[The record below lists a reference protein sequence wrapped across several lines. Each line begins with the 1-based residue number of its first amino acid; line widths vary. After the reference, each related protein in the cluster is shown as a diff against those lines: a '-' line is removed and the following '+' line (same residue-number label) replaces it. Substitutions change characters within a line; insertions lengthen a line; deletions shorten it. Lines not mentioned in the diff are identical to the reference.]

1 MSIARLAVVL
11 LVGSSLSAVV
21 HAAPAKPV
29 YGPWGVDYASMD
41 KGVKPGDDFFGYA
54 EGTWLKTTPIAPDK
68 ASAGYNSDLP
78 DLAERDVRQIVEE
91 AQKHPTTPIAK
102 QIGDFYAA
110 WMDEAGIEAR
120 GLKPVRPYLAQ
131 IAAIDR
137 LHAVYYLPAIQMCL
151 SAMPQQEE
159 QNTEFRIITTE
170 THKYACNGWKRYELS
185 SQPHVCY
192 QNRARCFYLQE
203 KLIGR
208 SVTKNATTFDH
219 LLGG

>member
-1 MSIARLAVVL
+1 MSIARLAVAL

-78 DLAERDVRQIVEE
+78 DLAERDVRQIVED
-91 AQKHPTTPIAK
+91 AQKNPTTPIAK

-110 WMDEAGIEAR
+110 WMDQAGIEAR

-131 IAAIDR
+131 IAAIDTRAQLVQLMAEPGAAGSADARLLSAPRRQIRCDPQGLSR
-137 LHAVYYLPAIQMCL
+137 LH
-151 SAMPQQEE
+151 
-159 QNTEFRIITTE
+159 
-170 THKYACNGWKRYELS
+170 H
-185 SQPHVCY
+185 PHPDARGHPRCRR
-192 QNRARCFYLQE
+192 QGRCDHRARDAAVA
-203 KLIGR
+203 GPVDSRAPPR
-208 SVTKNATTFDH
+208 SAGD
-219 LLGG
+219 L